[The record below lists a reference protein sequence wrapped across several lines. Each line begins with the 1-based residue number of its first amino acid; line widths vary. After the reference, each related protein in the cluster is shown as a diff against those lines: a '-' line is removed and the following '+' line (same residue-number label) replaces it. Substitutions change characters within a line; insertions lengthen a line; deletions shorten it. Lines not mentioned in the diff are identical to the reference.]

1 MPARSKQ
8 RIAKYKTGVM
18 LGFFVLGIG
27 LAHAQQRTL
36 AIYGDW
42 TVSCATTS
50 ASKPA
55 KTCGLVQVQKTNG
68 KPGAASQI
76 GIGRDTRNEPF
87 KLSIELRPNVWIP
100 TGVKLVT
107 SDKAISA
114 NFKWCIS
121 TRCLADT
128 DLTDADVSN
137 LRAQNQPGRIT
148 YKNGSQADVS
158 TPVSFSGFNEAMD
171 ALQKE

>member
-1 MPARSKQ
+1 MMR
-8 RIAKYKTGVM
+8 
-18 LGFFVLGIG
+18 VLSASVVV
-27 LAHAQQRTL
+27 LAASLVHASAQAPQRTM
-36 AIYGDW
+36 AVYRDW
-42 TVSCATTS
+42 TLACAIASDAGARKSCGIVQAQKIEGQAT
-50 ASKPA
+50 PV
-55 KTCGLVQVQKTNG
+55 GQV
-68 KPGAASQI
+68 
-76 GIGRDTRNEPF
+76 GIGRSTKYEPF

-114 NFKWCIS
+114 NFKWCIV
-121 TRCLADT
+121 TRCLADA

-137 LRAQNQPGRIT
+137 LRAQKQPGRIT

-158 TPVSFSGFNEAMD
+158 TPVSFSGLNEAMD